1 MKRLLL
7 AGCISLYLST
17 AQAGETLALTAS
29 QYEQLNQLG
38 EAVNQQDQ
46 DLAWQLG
53 TRLYEQPSGTE
64 AQQAF
69 IRAFAA
75 RVLAQLH
82 LQQDEPEQAAQVL
95 TGALQDASLLDTPTL
110 QAVRWLLMQ
119 VRLNQGDH
127 RRALINLERW
137 WQNEEAPS
145 ADAHYLRAALLAQ
158 LERWQEAEPWLV
170 EALKTRTPDSWLNL
184 GVAIYQR
191 QEKWPQAANL
201 QQQRV
206 QQTPDNAGYWS
217 QLAQLQQL
225 AGQEDE
231 VLVTLE
237 LAQRRG
243 YLSESE
249 QQQLGLRL
257 LNAEQPLRAARVF
270 EQLLDTTNDTEL
282 MRLAARAWLQ
292 TGQPQPTA
300 DALLR
305 LAKTSKEAEDWQRLG
320 DWHYSQ
326 GNWQQAVDA
335 WQNLLPHLSLR
346 EQARQQLLIANAY
359 IELQHY
365 DQARTLLEELLAT
378 SEEAAARQW
387 LNYINAL

>member
-82 LQQDEPEQAAQVL
+82 LQQDEPEQAAQAL
-95 TGALQDASLLDTPTL
+95 TGALQDTTLLDTPTL

-158 LERWQEAEPWLV
+158 LERWPEAEPWLV

>member
-82 LQQDEPEQAAQVL
+82 LQQDEPEQAAQAL
-95 TGALQDASLLDTPTL
+95 TGALQDTTLLDTPTL

-158 LERWQEAEPWLV
+158 LERWPEAEPWLV

-365 DQARTLLEELLAT
+365 DQARILLEELLAT

>member
-7 AGCISLYLST
+7 AGCISVYLFG
-17 AQAGETLALTAS
+17 AQASASVALTTT
-29 QYEQLNQLG
+29 QYEQLNRLGDALSQGDQPQTLELGKQLY
-38 EAVNQQDQ
+38 QQPT
-46 DLAWQLG
+46 G
-53 TRLYEQPSGTE
+53 TAE
-64 AQQAF
+64 QQAF

-75 RVLAQLH
+75 RVLTQLH
-82 LQQDEPEQAAQVL
+82 LQQDKPELAAEVL
-95 TGALQDASLLDTPTL
+95 VGALRDETLLDHSTL
-110 QAVRWLLMQ
+110 QAMRWLLMQ
-119 VRLNQGDH
+119 VRINQGNH
-127 RRALINLERW
+127 QAALVNLERW
-137 WQNEEAPS
+137 WQHEETPS

-158 LERWQEAEPWLV
+158 LQRWADAEPWLV
-170 EALKTRTPDSWLNL
+170 IALQQQTPDSWLNL

-191 QEKWPQAANL
+191 QEKWPQAAAL

-206 QQTPDNAGYWS
+206 RQTPENASLWS

-225 AGQEDE
+225 AGQDKD

-243 YLSESE
+243 YLSETE

-270 EQLLDTTNDTEL
+270 ELLLKTTPDIEL
-282 MRLAARAWLQ
+282 MRYAARAWMQ
-292 TGQPQPTA
+292 TSQPEATA

-305 LAKTSKEAEDWQRLG
+305 LAQASNDQDDWQRLG

-335 WQNLLPHLSLR
+335 WMVFHEALSPR
-346 EQARQQLLIANAY
+346 DQASLTLLIANAY
-359 IELQHY
+359 IELRDY
-365 DQARTLLEELLAT
+365 EQARLLLESLLAT
-378 SEEAAARQW
+378 SEEMAARQW

>member
-95 TGALQDASLLDTPTL
+95 TGVLQDTTLLDTPTL

-137 WQNEEAPS
+137 WQHEEAPS

>member
-95 TGALQDASLLDTPTL
+95 TGVLQDTTLLDTPTL

-137 WQNEEAPS
+137 WQNEETPS

-206 QQTPDNAGYWS
+206 QQTPENASLWS

-225 AGQEDE
+225 AGQDKD